1 VGISPDGSNLAY
13 TICLLDEVLN
23 LTILTH
29 MSSPRYFAGWQR
41 GSNVQ

>member
-1 VGISPDGSNLAY
+1 MGISPDGSNLAY
-13 TICLLDEVLN
+13 TICLPDEVLN
-23 LTILTH
+23 LTH